1 MSDQKQ
7 PDWDKI
13 TEGKIRHGIAVE
25 AFGNGMELS
34 EENMRLMEKWV
45 QFIIHGYDGIKDIL
59 KQSKESEKKDGEP
72 EGKPLS
78 NGELIDAIVDT
89 FEGKKV
95 EETDEDYVKTTIDK
109 AVKSLGQKDKNKV
122 LYQLKQGNI
131 TVDNLQACL
140 DKIATMKHF

>member
-1 MSDQKQ
+1 MSDQQ

-25 AFGNGMELS
+25 AFSKDMELN

-59 KQSKESEKKDGEP
+59 EQASERKT
-72 EGKPLS
+72 LS
-78 NGELIDAIVDT
+78 NGEM
-89 FEGKKV
+89 KKEIMDKFDGEV
-95 EETDEDYVKTTIDK
+95 VKETDEDYVKNEINK
-109 AVKSLGQKDKNKV
+109 AVRSLGQKDKNKV

-140 DKIATMKHF
+140 DKIGEMKHF

>member
-1 MSDQKQ
+1 MSDQQ

-25 AFGNGMELS
+25 AFGKGMELN
-34 EENMRLMEKWV
+34 EDNMRLMEQWV

-59 KQSKESEKKDGEP
+59 EKKKTLSSEEVKKEIIDKFDGEVV
-72 EGKPLS
+72 K
-78 NGELIDAIVDT
+78 
-89 FEGKKV
+89 
-95 EETDEDYVKTTIDK
+95 ETDEDYVKNEINK

-131 TVDNLQACL
+131 TVDNLQVCL
-140 DKIATMKHF
+140 DKIEVMKHF

>member
-1 MSDQKQ
+1 MSDQQ

-25 AFGNGMELS
+25 AFSKDMELN
-34 EENMRLMEKWV
+34 EVNMRLMEQWV

-59 KQSKESEKKDGEP
+59 EQASEKKALSSEEVKKEIIDKFDGEVV
-72 EGKPLS
+72 K
-78 NGELIDAIVDT
+78 
-89 FEGKKV
+89 
-95 EETDEDYVKTTIDK
+95 ETDEDYVKNEINK

-140 DKIATMKHF
+140 DKIGEMKHF

>member
-1 MSDQKQ
+1 MSDQQ

-25 AFGNGMELS
+25 AFGKGMELN
-34 EENMRLMEKWV
+34 EVNMRLMEQWV

-59 KQSKESEKKDGEP
+59 GQKKTLTSEEVEKEIIDKFDGELV
-72 EGKPLS
+72 K
-78 NGELIDAIVDT
+78 
-89 FEGKKV
+89 
-95 EETDEDYVKTTIDK
+95 ETDEDYVKNEINK
-109 AVKSLGQKDKNKV
+109 AVKTLGQKDKNKV

-140 DKIATMKHF
+140 DKIGEMKHF

>member
-1 MSDQKQ
+1 MSDQQ

-25 AFGNGMELS
+25 AFGKGMELN
-34 EENMRLMEKWV
+34 EVNMRLMEQWV

-59 KQSKESEKKDGEP
+59 EQASERKAMSSEEVKKEIIDKFDGEVV
-72 EGKPLS
+72 K
-78 NGELIDAIVDT
+78 
-89 FEGKKV
+89 
-95 EETDEDYVKTTIDK
+95 ETDEDYVKNEINK

-140 DKIATMKHF
+140 DKIGEMKHF

>member
-1 MSDQKQ
+1 MSDQQ

-25 AFGNGMELS
+25 AFGKGMELN
-34 EENMRLMEKWV
+34 EVNMRLMEQWV

-59 KQSKESEKKDGEP
+59 EQASERKAMSSEEVKKEIIDKFDGEVV
-72 EGKPLS
+72 K
-78 NGELIDAIVDT
+78 
-89 FEGKKV
+89 
-95 EETDEDYVKTTIDK
+95 ETDEDYVKNEINK
-109 AVKSLGQKDKNKV
+109 AVKTLGKKDKNKD

-140 DKIATMKHF
+140 DKIGEMKHF

>member
-1 MSDQKQ
+1 MSDQQ

-25 AFGNGMELS
+25 AFGKGMELN
-34 EENMRLMEKWV
+34 EDNMRLMEQWV

-59 KQSKESEKKDGEP
+59 EQASESKA
-72 EGKPLS
+72 LS
-78 NGELIDAIVDT
+78 NGEM
-89 FEGKKV
+89 KKEIMDKFDGEV
-95 EETDEDYVKTTIDK
+95 VKETDEDYVKNEINK
-109 AVKSLGQKDKNKV
+109 AVKTLGQKDKNKV

-140 DKIATMKHF
+140 DKIGEMKHF